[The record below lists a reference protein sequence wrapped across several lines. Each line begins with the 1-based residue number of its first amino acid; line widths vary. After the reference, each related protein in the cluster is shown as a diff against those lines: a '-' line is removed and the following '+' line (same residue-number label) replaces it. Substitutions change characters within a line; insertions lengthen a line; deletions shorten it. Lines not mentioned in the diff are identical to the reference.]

1 MIDIEQVIKEVS
13 KRTGIDKEIVEVV
26 CKNSFIQTMEVMKDD
41 NDIRD
46 ILFNQLFK
54 FKLKRRYKENKSKGY
69 TTK

>member
-13 KRTGIDKEIVEVV
+13 KRTGIDKEVVEVV